1 MVKFLTSVVFFL
13 VTTNGVP
20 GLSLEDA
27 TGEKNLREIEKA
39 SLAL

>member
-1 MVKFLTSVVFFL
+1 MAKCVTSVVFFL
-13 VTTNGVP
+13 VMTTGIP

-39 SLAL
+39 SLRL